1 MTTSE
6 LNSALA
12 TGGITLPP
20 EAVDKLCIYAD
31 MLIEQNRTMNLI
43 GPATESEL
51 ATRHFLDSLAPLMFA
66 SDVESELRPVPLA
79 ESQPIPHG
87 CEGRSSAWNDT
98 PFGLRGD
105 RPFHAVDVGT
115 GAGLPG
121 MVLAIALPNL
131 RVTLCDS
138 LAKRTAFLSRVAET
152 LNLQNVEVLTAR
164 AEELGHTDRRESFD
178 FATARAVTATS
189 ALCELCLPLLRVG
202 GTLLAYK
209 TARAA
214 DEIAAASGAAR
225 KLGGKLLDPF
235 DYTLV
240 DSHGEP
246 MAMRLQPIR
255 KTSPTPTVY
264 PRPWGKIKNQPL

>member
-12 TGGITLPP
+12 AGGITLPP
-20 EAVDKLCIYAD
+20 EAVDRLCVYAD

-51 ATRHFLDSLAPLMFA
+51 ATRHFLDSLAPL
-66 SDVESELRPVPLA
+66 
-79 ESQPIPHG
+79 
-87 CEGRSSAWNDT
+87 RSMCSILHPDT
-98 PFGLRGD
+98 KSNLI
-105 RPFHAVDVGT
+105 DVGT

-152 LNLQNVEVLTAR
+152 LDLQNVEVLTAR